1 MLSLAGTHFR
11 PRSTSWS
18 EFIKQVIFVTSRR
31 LRRRLFRRV
40 DRDRSSL
47 LGEYAVELQFFVGE
61 QLERHDSHVVDR
73 EVGRGQLGLAV
84 HAPRV

>member
-40 DRDRSSL
+40 DRDRSSFS
-47 LGEYAVELQFFVGE
+47 ATT
-61 QLERHDSHVVDR
+61 R
-73 EVGRGQLGLAV
+73 
-84 HAPRV
+84 

>member
-18 EFIKQVIFVTSRR
+18 EFIKQVTFRFFPSPSPAALSARR
-31 LRRRLFRRV
+31 SGSLV
-40 DRDRSSL
+40 L
-47 LGEYAVELQFFVGE
+47 LGDYPVELQFFIGE
-61 QLERHDSHVVDR
+61 PLERHDSHVVDR